1 MKKKIVVALLAC
13 AMISLTACNS
23 DKTETNETQ
32 TEESATTQ
40 EDTTTA
46 ETPDSASVDDSF
58 YTSDLDL
65 SVDGEPTIEN
75 PVIETDN
82 VVVGDY
88 KNIEIDKVE
97 VTEVTDEDVQN
108 EFDSYMAVYNE
119 EVEVTDRDTLQD
131 GDIAD
136 IDYVGKIDGET
147 FEGGSAEG
155 YKLELGSGS
164 FIEGFEEGL
173 VGVKKGEKK
182 DLNLTFPESYYNS
195 EYAGKDVVFEVTVN
209 GIYKTVEP
217 EVTDEFVKEKT
228 EFDSIEAYKAD
239 IRKTMEE
246 SNESTAQNTRRSA
259 IWKEIVANAAVKKYD
274 EEEVKKYILEYKN
287 YMERV
292 IYSSYSMSFE
302 AYLTNSGMEPADF
315 KQTAVTNAL
324 AAAKEQMIL
333 DAIAEQENLEVT
345 EEEYQEYLNEY
356 MENVGVTSEDELWS
370 KFEEQGS
377 KKEEIIESMKDAVIA
392 EKVMVFIENT
402 VVEK

>member
-23 DKTETNETQ
+23 DKTETNETK

-392 EKVMVFIENT
+392 EKVMVFVENT